1 MQLAAAM
8 DDPTIGPY
16 APERWRVER
25 LPMLAPLAPLLPGG
39 PDKRPMVGNAWQQ
52 HPGLT
57 VTELQ
62 QEAPSCVCWHIG
74 ADPGHIAVDIDGPAA
89 SALCIAHGCDP
100 ATVDTWRIVRTSN
113 KDRLKLVFK
122 VTPDQKATLS
132 AAAKTVKVDG
142 QELAVFASPGTQI
155 VVLGDHYTKE
165 SHYTEHDD
173 QYAWAGRLPAEAK
186 PIPPEWMALLVGIF
200 AGERPL
206 KPPTARQT
214 TYPAFKPPSRNG
226 AGGGRWVNS
235 SQRQPCPICGRDHSG
250 ACSIAGDGNSAWCCH
265 GETRSAP
272 DCSTAGQTI
281 KGTDGRMWGYVRTE
295 EHDSFGERSLFVLD
309 QPREAASRPPGTKPP
324 RTAAQ
329 PAEAPAE
336 ASQEEPD
343 DDASDAAAA
352 LALAG
357 RVDLALADVLPDSIA
372 EPLTR
377 LAAAYPADPLALLLP
392 LLTLTASIVG
402 NRCRVKVKE
411 TWDEPFLLWGM
422 NLAGASSG
430 KSPMAEY
437 LIRPATRWAISLK
450 DQHKQETVAWL
461 RDKQLAME
469 EAVDKKAAAVEW
481 PIENPPPPPGRELFV
496 MDATLEKIG
505 SILNGERTVGLV
517 SFHDELSTWFAQHQ
531 RSGKGGPDHRSN
543 WNSLWNGRT
552 LKVDRQNG
560 ESFLVANTAVS
571 VFGSST
577 LALHEAQS
585 KATLKANHDIPD
597 PDGMQARFL
606 VCLPQA
612 ITWQFNPIEVA
623 TTDLL
628 LNLYKAIDAAV
639 PACPDP
645 AKPTMITFEPD
656 AWPIVEAMANDMAR
670 TADSSGPAKA
680 QWLGKMRG
688 NLVRIAGVLHVLD
701 RALKGLPLTDPIG
714 KETADRA
721 VMMALWQCAQFAQ
734 LQASTGG
741 ETAGLS
747 EGAARL
753 IVRGAA
759 WRKRHGDRPAT
770 MNQIRDWG
778 IPTRTCS
785 SAERTEWLRQTV
797 ASAPGLGKIVEQGK
811 GLAWLPP
818 P

>member
-1 MQLAAAM
+1 M
-8 DDPTIGPY
+8 DDPAFAPY
-16 APERWRVER
+16 LPERWRDER
-25 LPMLAPLAPLLPGG
+25 LPHLAGLSPLLPGG
-39 PDKRPMVGNAWQQ
+39 AKKEPLVGGAWQQ
-52 HPGLT
+52 HPGLS
-57 VTELQ
+57 VAQIQ
-62 QEAPSCVCWHIG
+62 QEAPACVCWHVG

-89 SALCIAHGCDP
+89 SALCIAHSCDP
-100 ATVDTWRIVRTSN
+100 HKVDTWRIVRTSN
-113 KDRLKLVFK
+113 RERLKLAFK
-122 VTPDQKATLS
+122 VTPEQKAIL
-132 AAAKTVKVDG
+132 AAGAKTVKIDG
-142 QELAVFASPGTQI
+142 QELAVFASPGHQI
-155 VVLGDHYTKE
+155 VVLGDHHTKDGQ
-165 SHYTEHDD
+165 HDD
-173 QYAWAGRLPAEAK
+173 QYAWAGRPPAEAQLL
-186 PIPPEWMALLVGIF
+186 PPEWMALLEGVFCGD
-200 AGERPL
+200 RPL
-206 KPPTARQT
+206 RPPTAREIT
-214 TYPAFKPPSRNG
+214 FPEFRPKGRSSSG
-226 AGGGRWVNS
+226 AWVNS
-235 SQRQPCPICGRDHSG
+235 GPRLACPVCGRDHSG
-250 ACSIAGDGNSAWCCH
+250 ACSIAGDGNSVWCCH
-265 GETRSAP
+265 GETKSAP
-272 DCSTAGQTI
+272 DCSTAGQVVT
-281 KGTDGRMWGYVRTE
+281 GTDGRRWGYVRTE
-295 EHDSFGERSLFVLD
+295 EHDSFGDRSLFVLD
-309 QPREAASRPPGTKPP
+309 QPREASSRPSGTKPP
-324 RTAAQ
+324 RTTAQ
-329 PAEAPAE
+329 RAEAPAE
-336 ASQEEPD
+336 ASQDEPG

-357 RVDLALADVLPDSIA
+357 RVDLALAEVLPDSIA
-372 EPLTR
+372 EPLTQ

-402 NRCRVKVKE
+402 NRCRIKVKE

-437 LIRPATRWAISLK
+437 LIRPATRWAITLK
-450 DQHKQETVAWL
+450 DQHKQETVSWL
-461 RDKQLAME
+461 RDKQLAIE

-577 LALHEAQS
+577 LALHEAHS

-628 LNLYKAIDAAV
+628 LSLYKAIDAAV

-670 TADSSGPAKA
+670 DADSSGPAQA

-701 RALKGLPLTDPIG
+701 RAPKGLPLTDPIG

-721 VMMALWQCAQFAQ
+721 VRMAAWQCAQFLK

-753 IVRGAA
+753 IVKGAA
-759 WRKRHGDRPAT
+759 WRKRHGDRPVSI
-770 MNQIRDWG
+770 NQLRDWSL
-778 IPTRTCS
+778 PTRASS
-785 SAERTEWLRQTV
+785 SAERSEWLRQTV
-797 ASAPGLGKIVEQGK
+797 SPGSGLGRIVVQGK